1 MAWGFNTFKERR
13 IIMFMEEKYVSNN
26 SERVVEKFSVQLT
39 NPMLYDRLHT
49 LSDEYSVS
57 VDFLVNAAVERLIE
71 DVDFIRSLRIRK

>member
-1 MAWGFNTFKERR
+1 
-13 IIMFMEEKYVSNN
+13 MFMEEKYVSNN